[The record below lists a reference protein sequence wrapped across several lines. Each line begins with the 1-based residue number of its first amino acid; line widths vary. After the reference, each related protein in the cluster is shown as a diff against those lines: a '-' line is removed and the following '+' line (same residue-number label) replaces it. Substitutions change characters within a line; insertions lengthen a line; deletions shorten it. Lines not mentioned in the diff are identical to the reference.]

1 MLLSTSS
8 HWLKVAE
15 SSGNYVSCFTHTSML
30 PPLASNKKYKKDD
43 ERQKIFGMLSLFLNG
58 NVSKAWSGV
67 WLSKVHLKK

>member
-30 PPLASNKKYKKDD
+30 PPLANNKKYKKDD
-43 ERQKIFGMLSLFLNG
+43 ERQKIFGMLS
-58 NVSKAWSGV
+58 
-67 WLSKVHLKK
+67 